1 MPSTVIHL
9 AIAKEINS
17 KLKRDNSKFLLGAI
31 APDIYKDVGIEKK
44 ITHFI
49 DNENGIPNLDLFL
62 KKYKDNLDD
71 DFVLGYYVHLFADF
85 LWFKYFLTEIR
96 GKNIITKIDGTKIKY
111 TGNMDLIY
119 IYSDYTDLNMKVI
132 DKYSLDLKI
141 YYNDIPIIDNIIT
154 EIPMDKLNILLDNT
168 GQIIENSKSHKNMV
182 FNMDHINQFIKT
194 TIELLDGNLKEI
206 GII

>member
-1 MPSTVIHL
+1 M
-9 AIAKEINS
+9 
-17 KLKRDNSKFLLGAI
+17 
-31 APDIYKDVGIEKK
+31 
-44 ITHFI
+44 
-49 DNENGIPNLDLFL
+49 LDCSC
-62 KKYKDNLDD
+62 
-71 DFVLGYYVHLFADF
+71 AF

-119 IYSDYTDLNMKVI
+119 IYNDYTDLNMKVI

-154 EIPMDKLNILLDNT
+154 EIPIDKLNILLDNT

-182 FNMDHINQFIKT
+182 FNMEHINQFIKT

-206 GII
+206 GVV

>member
-1 MPSTVIHL
+1 M
-9 AIAKEINS
+9 
-17 KLKRDNSKFLLGAI
+17 
-31 APDIYKDVGIEKK
+31 
-44 ITHFI
+44 
-49 DNENGIPNLDLFL
+49 
-62 KKYKDNLDD
+62 
-71 DFVLGYYVHLFADF
+71 
-85 LWFKYFLTEIR
+85 WFKYFLTEIR

-119 IYSDYTDLNMKVI
+119 IYNDYTDLNMKVI

-154 EIPMDKLNILLDNT
+154 EIPIDKLNILLDNT

-182 FNMDHINQFIKT
+182 FNMEHINQFIKT

-206 GII
+206 GVV